1 MPVSDASHLLHTL
14 ATENSHR
21 INAYTK
27 ADIHPFPIQDPL
39 SYSFVCGEKLC
50 LIYFDSSIDILSVD
64 ELLWL
69 YNDAVEDIGY
79 YQMKSHELQSEV
91 DALWQSYEELED
103 ELYG

>member
-1 MPVSDASHLLHTL
+1 MIDQTRFEVHGL
-14 ATENSHR
+14 
-21 INAYTK
+21 Y
-27 ADIHPFPIQDPL
+27 PL
-39 SYSFVCGEKLC
+39 DGHKYLKSITVCGEKLC
-50 LIYFDSSIDILSVD
+50 LIYFDSSIDILSLD